1 MKKWIKHLRQ
11 FKPDANG
18 PESVLGD
25 LETAV
30 MEAGWSLGEFGI
42 KDVHD
47 ALKDRAIAY
56 TTVQTTIERL
66 YRKGLLSRLGRGRSF
81 VYSPAVNREE
91 FLAGVA
97 KRMLDS
103 LFGNFN
109 EPTMASLVDVLEAQ
123 NPEALD
129 RLAQLI
135 DERRKRGEA

>member
-1 MKKWIKHLRQ
+1 M
-11 FKPDANG
+11 
-18 PESVLGD
+18 
-25 LETAV
+25 
-30 MEAGWSLGEFGI
+30 
-42 KDVHD
+42 
-47 ALKDRAIAY
+47 
-56 TTVQTTIERL
+56 
-66 YRKGLLSRLGRGRSF
+66 
-81 VYSPAVNREE
+81 NREE